1 MVKTLFVSGIASIVT
16 FLLINFIDI
25 KFGTKSAVILGL
37 GVIVMYLAFILGVS
51 VWGIRRK
58 TTDRKGG

>member
-1 MVKTLFVSGIASIVT
+1 MRIEEHGYNMVKTLLMSGIASIIT

-37 GVIVMYLAFILGVS
+37 GVIVMCLAFVLGVS
-51 VWGIRRK
+51 VWEN
-58 TTDRKGG
+58 

>member
-1 MVKTLFVSGIASIVT
+1 MLKTLLVSGIASIVS

-37 GVIVMYLAFILGVS
+37 GLSAMCLLCILGVI
-51 VWGIRRK
+51 VWGN
-58 TTDRKGG
+58 